1 VGGVPSNPI
10 YIYYPYY
17 DPYYSFY
24 YGYGGAGYSCG
35 YSYYGCP
42 YSSFFFPGYGFGLG
56 YMSDPFLYGGG
67 GGGSDPYQGGYRA
80 STSYH
85 ETGSLRLKI
94 KPNQAQVYIDGY
106 YVGLVDSF
114 DGAFQKLGI
123 DAGTHKVEIRAE
135 GYQTAEFEIVIA
147 PGETATYKGEL
158 KKQ

>member
-1 VGGVPSNPI
+1 VTPPI
-10 YIYYPYY
+10 YLPSYPYYY
-17 DPYYSFY
+17 DPYYSLY
-24 YGYGGAGYSCG
+24 YGYGYGGSYSCG

-56 YMSDPFLYGGG
+56 YMSDPFMYG
-67 GGGSDPYQGGYRA
+67 GGGSDPYQGGYSA
-80 STSYH
+80 GSSYR

-94 KPNQAQVYIDGY
+94 KPSQAQVYIDGY

-135 GYQTAEFEIVIA
+135 GYQTAEFEVVIA
-147 PGETATYKGEL
+147 PGETATYKGDL